1 MSKLKPIGSE
11 KLKGQE
17 QINRMLQI
25 AKYKEAIP
33 NPINEDTR
41 VEYNT
46 KLVDGNVYYISKEKQ
61 GYIIKKGLNESTLD
75 YIEPMKNRT
84 YYNSYSEAL
93 KKLNLLAK
101 ELNRVHSVNEGISL
115 FTEDKKYFL
124 KNPNP
129 APTEEAPA
137 PEMEI
142 PAPPPTPE
150 ESPAPPSDGMD
161 MNMPEE
167 PADEMPAEDM
177 PEMPDMEMEDMGP
190 EEPEGEVSFKVI
202 QKLTGKLAQKI
213 RNFQEKDEEITSK
226 DAKYVVNSILSALAD
241 NLEDDDKED
250 IISKL
255 EGEEE
260 SDYGMESSGDEM
272 PADDMGMKDEMS
284 SEEEIPADE
293 EMPEEPKA
301 EMGEAEMTQELV
313 SKIFSESK
321 VDKILSKYFV
331 ISENE
336 RKLAKEKE
344 KKKKLFLEHKVKVDK
359 TKIENLAETR
369 KQRQIAESVIESFP
383 QMNFVGKTNKG
394 NLVFEHNNKQL
405 KVSPQGELL

>member
-142 PAPPPTPE
+142 PAPPLTPE

-405 KVSPQGELL
+405 KVSPQG